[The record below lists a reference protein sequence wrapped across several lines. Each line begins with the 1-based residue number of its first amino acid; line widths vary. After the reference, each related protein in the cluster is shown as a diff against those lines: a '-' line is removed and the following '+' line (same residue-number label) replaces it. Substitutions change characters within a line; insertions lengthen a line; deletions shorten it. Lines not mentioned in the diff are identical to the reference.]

1 MNKCRCKENSENHSL
16 ETRPGCKDC
25 VGKILYSQVNKMVPP
40 QPTNFKM
47 PSVPIG
53 KPLHNSTKVNQIV
66 EQPAPAR
73 PEILP
78 KKDDKKKSWSISDFD
93 LGRPL
98 GKGKFGNVYLA
109 REKESRYVVALKVL
123 FKSQILDSEIEH
135 QVRREVEIQCRLRH
149 PNILRMYGYFHD
161 ERRIYLILEYAKN
174 GALYK
179 LLKER
184 DRFDERTAAVYIR
197 DLTKALIYCHS
208 KKVIHRDIKPE
219 NLLIGHNGELK
230 IADFGWSVHS
240 PSSRR
245 MTLCGTLDYLSPEMI
260 EGKPHS
266 YAVDIWSLG
275 VLCYE
280 LLVGL
285 PPFDAKDSH
294 QTYKKIRYVIIKYP
308 DFISEKAKDIMS
320 KLLVVNPEQRMP
332 LAQVLHHPWILENA
346 PEGTKPTLMASNEA
360 Q

>member
-1 MNKCRCKENSENHSL
+1 MNVAKCNCKEN
-16 ETRPGCKDC
+16 RPPTAGRSGCGCNMGTQKMAVDSFKVPAAP
-25 VGKILYSQVNKMVPP
+25 VGRTLCS
-40 QPTNFKM
+40 
-47 PSVPIG
+47 
-53 KPLHNSTKVNQIV
+53 KVNMTENKDQV
-66 EQPAPAR
+66 AANPAGPGR
-73 PEILP
+73 NE
-78 KKDDKKKSWSISDFD
+78 DKKKSWSLSDFD

-109 REKESRYVVALKVL
+109 REKESHYVVALKVL

-161 ERRIYLILEYAKN
+161 EKRIYLILEYAKH
-174 GALYK
+174 GSLYK

-184 DRFDERTAAVYIR
+184 ERFDEKTVAIYIR
-197 DLTKALIYCHS
+197 DLTRALLYCHT

-219 NLLIGHNGELK
+219 NLLIGHNWELK

-245 MTLCGTLDYLSPEMI
+245 MTLCGTLDYLSPEMV

-294 QTYKKIRYVIIKYP
+294 QTYRKIRYVIIKYP
-308 DFISEKAKDIMS
+308 DFITDKAKDLMG
-320 KLLVVNPEQRMP
+320 KLLVINPELRLP
-332 LAQVLHHPWILENA
+332 LTHVLQHPWITENA
-346 PEGTKPTLMASNEA
+346 PEGA
-360 Q
+360 QPPAFNPEQK

>member
-1 MNKCRCKENSENHSL
+1 MSVNKCNCKEN
-16 ETRPGCKDC
+16 RPLNDVRFVCKC
-25 VGKILYSQVNKMVPP
+25 SGNTQKMAMDSFKVPA
-40 QPTNFKM
+40 
-47 PSVPIG
+47 VPVSR
-53 KPLHNSTKVNQIV
+53 PLQSNMKLNINDMKESTCSKADPN
-66 EQPAPAR
+66 
-73 PEILP
+73 
-78 KKDDKKKSWSISDFD
+78 KKDDKKKSWTISDFD

-109 REKESRYVVALKVL
+109 REKESHYVVALKVL

-161 ERRIYLILEYAKN
+161 EKRIYLILEYAKH

-184 DRFDERTAAVYIR
+184 GRFDERTAAIYIR
-197 DLTKALIYCHS
+197 DLTKALMYCHT

-219 NLLIGHNGELK
+219 NLLIGHNWELK

-260 EGKPHS
+260 DGKPHS
-266 YAVDIWSLG
+266 YAVDIWCLG

-285 PPFDAKDSH
+285 PPFDAKDTH
-294 QTYKKIRYVIIKYP
+294 QTYRKIRYVIIKYP
-308 DFISEKAKDIMS
+308 EYVSDKAKDLMG
-320 KLLVVNPEQRMP
+320 KLLVINPEQRLP
-332 LAQVLHHPWILENA
+332 LTHVLQHPWIVENA
-346 PEGTKPTLMASNEA
+346 PEGAQPTSHNPA
-360 Q
+360 QMS

>member
-1 MNKCRCKENSENHSL
+1 
-16 ETRPGCKDC
+16 
-25 VGKILYSQVNKMVPP
+25 MVPP

-66 EQPAPAR
+66 EQPVPAR

>member
-1 MNKCRCKENSENHSL
+1 MNAQKCGCKENRAPIAGRSGCGCAGGTNQSAKSEL
-16 ETRPGCKDC
+16 K
-25 VGKILYSQVNKMVPP
+25 PP
-40 QPTNFKM
+40 PTNFKV
-47 PSVPIG
+47 PALPIG
-53 KPLHNSTKVNQIV
+53 RPLHNSTNLKVNDTTEPNASKPIDAFAK
-66 EQPAPAR
+66 P
-73 PEILP
+73 
-78 KKDDKKKSWSISDFD
+78 KDDKKRSWSLTDFD

-109 REKESRYVVALKVL
+109 REKASHYVVALKVL

-161 ERRIYLILEYAKN
+161 EKRIYLILEYAKN

-184 DRFDERTAAVYIR
+184 GRFDEKSAAVYIR
-197 DLTKALIYCHS
+197 DLTKALVYCHS

-219 NLLIGHNGELK
+219 NLLIGHNSELK

-294 QTYKKIRYVIIKYP
+294 QTYRKIRYVIIKYP
-308 DFISEKAKDIMS
+308 DFISDKAKDLMS
-320 KLLVVNPEQRMP
+320 KLLVVNSEQRLP
-332 LAQVLHHPWILENA
+332 LVQVLRHPWILENA
-346 PEGTKPTLMASNEA
+346 PDSVTNKS
-360 Q
+360 

>member
-1 MNKCRCKENSENHSL
+1 MKMNHGKCGCKEN
-16 ETRPGCKDC
+16 RPPLSGQPACGCPSTSSKAPDD
-25 VGKILYSQVNKMVPP
+25 
-40 QPTNFKM
+40 NFKVPVAPVRTLHSTRTNVDGE
-47 PSVPIG
+47 PSG
-53 KPLHNSTKVNQIV
+53 KSDNQK
-66 EQPAPAR
+66 
-73 PEILP
+73 L
-78 KKDDKKKSWSISDFD
+78 KDEKSWSLSDFD

-109 REKESRYVVALKVL
+109 REKMSHYVVALKVL

-161 ERRIYLILEYAKN
+161 EKRIYLILEYAKY

-184 DRFDERTAAVYIR
+184 GRFDEKTAAIYVR
-197 DLTKALIYCHS
+197 DLAKALLYCHL
-208 KKVIHRDIKPE
+208 KKVIHRDLKPE
-219 NLLIGHNGELK
+219 NLLIGHNWELK
-230 IADFGWSVHS
+230 MADFGWSVHS

-245 MTLCGTLDYLSPEMI
+245 TTLCGTLDYLSPEMI
-260 EGKPHS
+260 DRKPHS

-285 PPFDAKDSH
+285 PPFDSEEVKQTCNKIRGVHINYPGFVSENAKDL
-294 QTYKKIRYVIIKYP
+294 IG
-308 DFISEKAKDIMS
+308 
-320 KLLVVNPEQRMP
+320 KLLVINPEQR
-332 LAQVLHHPWILENA
+332 LSLSKVLQHSWILQNA
-346 PEGTKPTLMASNEA
+346 PEGSKPPDFGALPAA
-360 Q
+360 QKN

>member
-1 MNKCRCKENSENHSL
+1 MNINKKCSCKENRPP
-16 ETRPGCKDC
+16 TAGRPGCGC
-25 VGKILYSQVNKMVPP
+25 NNGQ
-40 QPTNFKM
+40 KM
-47 PSVPIG
+47 PVDSFKVPAAPVTRPLCGKLNENKEHPASQNIG
-53 KPLHNSTKVNQIV
+53 
-66 EQPAPAR
+66 PA
-73 PEILP
+73 
-78 KKDDKKKSWSISDFD
+78 KTDDKKKSWSLSDFD

-109 REKESRYVVALKVL
+109 REKESHYVVALKVL

-161 ERRIYLILEYAKN
+161 EKRIYLILEYAKQ
-174 GALYK
+174 GSLYK

-184 DRFDERTAAVYIR
+184 ERFDEKTVAIYIR
-197 DLTKALIYCHS
+197 DLTKALLYCHT

-219 NLLIGHNGELK
+219 NLLIGHNWELK

-294 QTYKKIRYVIIKYP
+294 QTYRKIRYVIIKYP
-308 DFISEKAKDIMS
+308 DFISDKAKDLMGR
-320 KLLVVNPEQRMP
+320 LLVINPEQRLP
-332 LAQVLHHPWILENA
+332 LTNVLQHPWITENA
-346 PEGTKPTLMASNEA
+346 PEGAIPPAFNPEQK
-360 Q
+360 

>member
-1 MNKCRCKENSENHSL
+1 MNIQKSESKEN
-16 ETRPGCKDC
+16 RP
-25 VGKILYSQVNKMVPP
+25 
-40 QPTNFKM
+40 
-47 PSVPIG
+47 PIG
-53 KPLHNSTKVNQIV
+53 GRSLLPSTSTPMIQATTDGFKVPTLPVSRPLAHNNKASSAVEPVKP
-66 EQPAPAR
+66 EA
-73 PEILP
+73 
-78 KKDDKKKSWSISDFD
+78 KKEEKKKQWSISDFD

-109 REKESRYVVALKVL
+109 REKESHYVVALKVL
-123 FKSQILDSEIEH
+123 FKSQIHDSEIEH

-161 ERRIYLILEYAKN
+161 EKRIYFILEYAKH

-184 DRFDERTAAVYIR
+184 GRFDDRIAAIYVR
-197 DLTKALIYCHS
+197 DLTKALIYCHT
-208 KKVIHRDIKPE
+208 KKVIHRDLKPE
-219 NLLIGHNGELK
+219 NLLIGHNWELK

-260 EGKPHS
+260 DGKPHS

-308 DFISEKAKDIMS
+308 EFISEKAKDLMG
-320 KLLVVNPEQRMP
+320 KLLVINPEQRLP
-332 LAQVLHHPWILENA
+332 LASVLQHPWILENA
-346 PEGTKPTLMASNEA
+346 PEGAKAPAFHPEQKQL
-360 Q
+360 

>member
-1 MNKCRCKENSENHSL
+1 MNIPKCVCKENRAPTAAIPS
-16 ETRPGCKDC
+16 DC
-25 VGKILYSQVNKMVPP
+25 VCSAVAGPMNVH
-40 QPTNFKM
+40 KM
-47 PSVPIG
+47 PMEGFKVPAV
-53 KPLHNSTKVNQIV
+53 PLRPLATKTNTNDTQEQSSTSS
-66 EQPAPAR
+66 E
-73 PEILP
+73 L
-78 KKDDKKKSWSISDFD
+78 KKEDKKKSWMLTDFE

-109 REKESRYVVALKVL
+109 REKESHYVVALKVL
-123 FKSQILDSEIEH
+123 FKSQIQDAEIEH

-161 ERRIYLILEYAKN
+161 EKRIYLILEYAKH
-174 GALYK
+174 GALYH
-179 LLKER
+179 LLKQCK
-184 DRFDERTAAVYIR
+184 RFDEKTAASYVR
-197 DLTKALIYCHS
+197 DLAKALLYCHS

-219 NLLIGHNGELK
+219 NLLIGHKMELK
-230 IADFGWSVHS
+230 MADFGWSVHS

-245 MTLCGTLDYLSPEMI
+245 MTLCGTLDYLSPEMV
-260 EGKPHS
+260 EGKPHN

-280 LLVGL
+280 LLVGM
-285 PPFDAKDSH
+285 PPFDAIDSH

-308 DFISEKAKDIMS
+308 AFISEKAKDLMG

-332 LAQVLHHPWILENA
+332 LANVLQHPWIVENA
-346 PEGTKPTLMASNEA
+346 PEGSHPPANNSHPPANNPRH

>member
-1 MNKCRCKENSENHSL
+1 MNVNKCSCKEN
-16 ETRPGCKDC
+16 RPPIAGRSGCGC
-25 VGKILYSQVNKMVPP
+25 NVTAQ
-40 QPTNFKM
+40 KM
-47 PSVPIG
+47 PMASFKVPTA
-53 KPLHNSTKVNQIV
+53 PVSRTLCAKVNENK
-66 EQPAPAR
+66 EQNPSGQNLGPAKND
-73 PEILP
+73 E
-78 KKDDKKKSWSISDFD
+78 KKKSWSLSDFD

-109 REKESRYVVALKVL
+109 REKESHYVVALKVL

-161 ERRIYLILEYAKN
+161 EKRIYLILEYAKH
-174 GALYK
+174 GSLYK

-184 DRFDERTAAVYIR
+184 ERFDEKTVAIYIR
-197 DLTKALIYCHS
+197 DLTRALVYCHT

-294 QTYKKIRYVIIKYP
+294 QTYRKIRYVIIKYP
-308 DFISEKAKDIMS
+308 DFISDKAKDLMG
-320 KLLVVNPEQRMP
+320 KLLVINPDQRLP
-332 LAQVLHHPWILENA
+332 LTNVLQHPWITENA
-346 PEGTKPTLMASNEA
+346 PEGA
-360 Q
+360 QPPAFNPEQK

>member
-1 MNKCRCKENSENHSL
+1 MSNRTYDGKEN
-16 ETRPGCKDC
+16 RPNTAGRSDTCPSNIQKPPAAGSSSTHPTDF
-25 VGKILYSQVNKMVPP
+25 KVPLP
-40 QPTNFKM
+40 RPRPLQTN
-47 PSVPIG
+47 
-53 KPLHNSTKVNQIV
+53 NKVNDKEHTANQDAA
-66 EQPAPAR
+66 E
-73 PEILP
+73 
-78 KKDDKKKSWSISDFD
+78 KKQEWALSDFD

-109 REKESRYVVALKVL
+109 REKKSLYVVALKVL
-123 FKSQILDSEIEH
+123 FKSQILDSDIEH

-161 ERRIYLILEYAKN
+161 EKRIYLILEYAKH

-184 DRFDERTAAVYIR
+184 GRFDEVTAAIYIR

-208 KKVIHRDIKPE
+208 RKVIHRDIKPE
-219 NLLIGHNGELK
+219 NLLIGYNYELK

-266 YAVDIWSLG
+266 YAIDIWSLG

-285 PPFDAKDSH
+285 PPFEAKDAN
-294 QTYKKIRYVIIKYP
+294 QTYKKIKYVIVKYP
-308 DFISEKAKDIMS
+308 DYISAQARDLMG
-320 KLLVVNPEQRMP
+320 KLLVIEPENRLP
-332 LAQVLHHPWILENA
+332 LVHVLQHPWIRDNA
-346 PEGTKPTLMASNEA
+346 PEGVKPPVFNPENSEK
-360 Q
+360 

>member
-1 MNKCRCKENSENHSL
+1 MNVNKCGCKEN
-16 ETRPGCKDC
+16 RPPMTGRSVCAC
-25 VGKILYSQVNKMVPP
+25 SAGSS
-40 QPTNFKM
+40 KM
-47 PSVPIG
+47 PGPDHFKIPAVPSR
-53 KPLHNSTKVNQIV
+53 PLHTISKPNQNEAREV
-66 EQPAPAR
+66 PAKPDLQK
-73 PEILP
+73 P
-78 KKDDKKKSWSISDFD
+78 KDDKKSWSLSDFD

-109 REKESRYVVALKVL
+109 REKNSHYVVALKVL

-161 ERRIYLILEYAKN
+161 EKRIYLILEYAKH

-184 DRFDERTAAVYIR
+184 GRFDEKTAAVYVR
-197 DLTKALIYCHS
+197 DLTKALIYCHTR
-208 KKVIHRDIKPE
+208 KVIHRDLKPE
-219 NLLIGHNGELK
+219 NLLIGHNYELK
-230 IADFGWSVHS
+230 MADFGWSVHS

-280 LLVGL
+280 LMVGL
-285 PPFDAKDSH
+285 PPFDSKETH
-294 QTYKKIRYVIIKYP
+294 QTYKKIRYVILKYP
-308 DFISEKAKDIMS
+308 EYISEPAKDLIG
-320 KLLVVNPEQRMP
+320 KLLVTNPEQRLP
-332 LAQVLHHPWILENA
+332 LAQVLQHPWITENA
-346 PEGTKPTLMASNEA
+346 PDGTHPPDFSTMPKIDY
-360 Q
+360 

>member
-1 MNKCRCKENSENHSL
+1 MNINKCGCKENRPPTAGRSGCGCNANAQKMPVDSFKIPAAPVSRALSAKVNENKEQQSASNI
-16 ETRPGCKDC
+16 G
-25 VGKILYSQVNKMVPP
+25 VGKN
-40 QPTNFKM
+40 
-47 PSVPIG
+47 
-53 KPLHNSTKVNQIV
+53 
-66 EQPAPAR
+66 
-73 PEILP
+73 
-78 KKDDKKKSWSISDFD
+78 DDKKKSWSLSDFD

-109 REKESRYVVALKVL
+109 REKESHYVVALKVL

-161 ERRIYLILEYAKN
+161 EKRIYLILEYAKH
-174 GALYK
+174 GSLYK

-184 DRFDERTAAVYIR
+184 ERFDEKTVAIYIR
-197 DLTKALIYCHS
+197 DLTKALVYCHM

-219 NLLIGHNGELK
+219 NLLIGHNWELK

-294 QTYKKIRYVIIKYP
+294 QTYRKIRYVIIKYP
-308 DFISEKAKDIMS
+308 DFITDKAKDLMG
-320 KLLVVNPEQRMP
+320 KLLVINPEQRLP
-332 LAQVLHHPWILENA
+332 LTSVLQHPWITENA
-346 PEGTKPTLMASNEA
+346 PEGA
-360 Q
+360 QPPAFNPEQK

>member
-1 MNKCRCKENSENHSL
+1 MNIQKYDGKEN
-16 ETRPGCKDC
+16 RPNTAERADTCKN
-25 VGKILYSQVNKMVPP
+25 IPKMPIESSSSTH
-40 QPTNFKM
+40 PTNFK
-47 PSVPIG
+47 VPLPRPR
-53 KPLHNSTKVNQIV
+53 PLANNNVNDKNPTGSQDAKAA
-66 EQPAPAR
+66 EN
-73 PEILP
+73 
-78 KKDDKKKSWSISDFD
+78 KKQEWALTDFD

-109 REKESRYVVALKVL
+109 REKKSHYVVALKVL
-123 FKSQILDSEIEH
+123 FKSQILDSDIEH

-161 ERRIYLILEYAKN
+161 EKRIYLILEYAKH

-184 DRFDERTAAVYIR
+184 GRFDEKTAAIYVR
-197 DLTKALIYCHS
+197 DLSKALIYCHS

-219 NLLIGHNGELK
+219 NLLIGHNFELK

-266 YAVDIWSLG
+266 FAIDIWSLG

-285 PPFDAKDSH
+285 PPFDAKDAN
-294 QTYKKIRYVIIKYP
+294 QTYRKIKYVIVKYP
-308 DFISEKAKDIMS
+308 DYVSAQARDLMG
-320 KLLVVNPEQRMP
+320 KLLVIEPENRLP
-332 LAQVLHHPWILENA
+332 LVHVLQHPWIKQNA
-346 PEGTKPTLMASNEA
+346 PEGVPPPVFNPETSDK
-360 Q
+360 

>member
-1 MNKCRCKENSENHSL
+1 MNYPKNACKEN
-16 ETRPGCKDC
+16 RPLGINTGAGPSKLQNMDDQKF
-25 VGKILYSQVNKMVPP
+25 KI
-40 QPTNFKM
+40 
-47 PSVPIG
+47 
-53 KPLHNSTKVNQIV
+53 
-66 EQPAPAR
+66 PAPPVRPLQNSAR
-73 PEILP
+73 ANGADPVMKPRVEGA
-78 KKDDKKKSWSISDFD
+78 DVAKKSWALTDFD

-109 REKESRYVVALKVL
+109 REKESHYVVALKVL

-161 ERRIYLILEYAKN
+161 EKRIYLILEYAKN

-179 LLKER
+179 ALKESG
-184 DRFDERTAAVYIR
+184 RFSEKVAATYIR

-294 QTYKKIRYVIIKYP
+294 QTYKKIRYVILNYP
-308 DFISEKAKDIMS
+308 EFISERAKDLIG
-320 KLLVVNPEQRMP
+320 KLLVVLPENRLP
-332 LAQVLHHPWILENA
+332 LAKVLQHPWINENA
-346 PEGTKPTLMASNEA
+346 PEQIKKPAPVQENK
-360 Q
+360 

>member
-1 MNKCRCKENSENHSL
+1 MISSKCGCSYKENHLAAAGRSAC
-16 ETRPGCKDC
+16 GCP
-25 VGKILYSQVNKMVPP
+25 INAQKMD
-40 QPTNFKM
+40 NFK
-47 PSVPIG
+47 VPAVPVSRPLQTSSRVNVNENKEQPG
-53 KPLHNSTKVNQIV
+53 KP
-66 EQPAPAR
+66 
-73 PEILP
+73 EIP
-78 KKDDKKKSWSISDFD
+78 IKKDDKKAKSWTLSDFD

-109 REKESRYVVALKVL
+109 REKKSQYVVALKVL
-123 FKSQILDSEIEH
+123 FKSQIMDSEIEH

-161 ERRIYLILEYAKN
+161 EKRVYLILEYAKQ

-179 LLKER
+179 LLKEHS
-184 DRFDERTAAVYIR
+184 RFDERTAAIYVR

-219 NLLIGHNGELK
+219 NLLIGHNWELK

-285 PPFDAKDSH
+285 PPFDARDTH

-308 DFISEKAKDIMS
+308 EFVSEKAKDLMG
-320 KLLVVNPEQRMP
+320 KLLVINPEQRLQLP
-332 LAQVLHHPWILENA
+332 DVLTHPWIVENA
-346 PEGTKPTLMASNEA
+346 PDGAVPMFVNVQK
-360 Q
+360 

>member
-1 MNKCRCKENSENHSL
+1 MNVNKCDCKENCPPTAGRS
-16 ETRPGCKDC
+16 TCGC
-25 VGKILYSQVNKMVPP
+25 SSNMA
-40 QPTNFKM
+40 KM
-47 PSVPIG
+47 PSGPGGFKVPALPVSR
-53 KPLHNSTKVNQIV
+53 PLHSINKPTENQLL
-66 EQPAPAR
+66 AK
-73 PEILP
+73 PELKP
-78 KKDDKKKSWSISDFD
+78 KDDKKKQWALSDFD

-109 REKESRYVVALKVL
+109 REKESHYVVALKVL

-161 ERRIYLILEYAKN
+161 EKRIYLILEYAKH

-184 DRFDERTAAVYIR
+184 GRFDEKTAAIYVR

-219 NLLIGHNGELK
+219 NLLIGHNFELK

-294 QTYKKIRYVIIKYP
+294 QTYRKIRYVIIKYP
-308 DFISEKAKDIMS
+308 DYVSEKAKDLMG
-320 KLLVVNPEQRMP
+320 KLLVINPEQRLP
-332 LAQVLHHPWILENA
+332 LPHVLQHPWILENA
-346 PEGTKPTLMASNEA
+346 PEGVHPPIHNPEPAKIDK
-360 Q
+360 

>member
-1 MNKCRCKENSENHSL
+1 MNIQKCECKEN
-16 ETRPGCKDC
+16 RPPNTGRCFTC
-25 VGKILYSQVNKMVPP
+25 SSNSQKKVPD
-40 QPTNFKM
+40 NFKVPNL
-47 PSVPIG
+47 PSSSRRPPTDKNKNNEAA
-53 KPLHNSTKVNQIV
+53 KPELNREV
-66 EQPAPAR
+66 
-73 PEILP
+73 
-78 KKDDKKKSWSISDFD
+78 KKKVWTLSDFD
-93 LGRPL
+93 LGKPL
-98 GKGKFGNVYLA
+98 GKGKFVNVYLA
-109 REKESRYVVALKVL
+109 REKESHYVVALKVL
-123 FKSQILDSEIEH
+123 FKSQIMDSEIEH

-161 ERRIYLILEYAKN
+161 EKRVYFILEYAKY

-179 LLKER
+179 LLKDQE
-184 DRFDERTAAVYIR
+184 RFDERTAAICVR
-197 DLTKALIYCHS
+197 DLTRALLYCHS

-219 NLLIGHNGELK
+219 NLLVGSNYELK

-266 YAVDIWSLG
+266 YPVDIWSLG

-308 DFISEKAKDIMS
+308 DFVSEKAKDLVG
-320 KLLVVNPEQRMP
+320 KLLVINPDQRLP
-332 LAQVLHHPWILENA
+332 LTQVLKHPWILENA
-346 PEGTKPTLMASNEA
+346 PEGAKPVFSKLE
-360 Q
+360 QK

>member
-1 MNKCRCKENSENHSL
+1 MNIPKCGCKENRPPISGRSACGCNANLQKVSPESFKIPAVPSNRPLCTKSNMNEN
-16 ETRPGCKDC
+16 K
-25 VGKILYSQVNKMVPP
+25 
-40 QPTNFKM
+40 
-47 PSVPIG
+47 
-53 KPLHNSTKVNQIV
+53 
-66 EQPAPAR
+66 EQPSSSAKNDM
-73 PEILP
+73 
-78 KKDDKKKSWSISDFD
+78 KKDEKKKTWSLSDFD
-93 LGRPL
+93 LGRAL

-109 REKESRYVVALKVL
+109 REKESHYVVALKVL
-123 FKSQILDSEIEH
+123 FKSQILYSEIEH

-161 ERRIYLILEYAKN
+161 EKRVYLILEYAKH

-179 LLKER
+179 LLKTHG
-184 DRFDERTAAVYIR
+184 RFDEKTAAIYIR

-219 NLLIGHNGELK
+219 NLLIGHNWELK

-266 YAVDIWSLG
+266 YEVDVWSLG

-285 PPFDAKDSH
+285 PPFEAQDSH
-294 QTYKKIRYVIIKYP
+294 LTYKKIRYVIIKYP
-308 DFISEKAKDIMS
+308 EYISDKAKNLMGQ
-320 KLLVVNPEQRMP
+320 LLVINPEQRLS
-332 LAQVLHHPWILENA
+332 LANVLQHPWILENA
-346 PEGTKPTLMASNEA
+346 PEGVTTPSFNVETK
-360 Q
+360 

>member
-1 MNKCRCKENSENHSL
+1 MNVQECDCKENRCTCPSTSHK
-16 ETRPGCKDC
+16 TGPG
-25 VGKILYSQVNKMVPP
+25 
-40 QPTNFKM
+40 NFK
-47 PSVPIG
+47 VPAISLNRPQCSAKSNEKETN
-53 KPLHNSTKVNQIV
+53 KPELKN
-66 EQPAPAR
+66 
-73 PEILP
+73 
-78 KKDDKKKSWSISDFD
+78 DDKKKEWSLSDFE
-93 LGRPL
+93 LGRPF

-109 REKESRYVVALKVL
+109 REKVSRYVVALKVL
-123 FKSQILDSEIEH
+123 FKSQIQDSEIEY

-161 ERRIYLILEYAKN
+161 EKRIYLILEYAKH

-179 LLKER
+179 LKEHE
-184 DRFDERTAAVYIR
+184 RFDEKTAAIYVR

-219 NLLIGHNGELK
+219 NLLIGYNYELK

-245 MTLCGTLDYLSPEMI
+245 MTLCGTIDYLSPEMI
-260 EGKPHS
+260 DGKPHN

-285 PPFDAKDSH
+285 PPFEAKEHH
-294 QTYKKIRYVIIKYP
+294 QTFRKI
-308 DFISEKAKDIMS
+308 
-320 KLLVVNPEQRMP
+320 
-332 LAQVLHHPWILENA
+332 
-346 PEGTKPTLMASNEA
+346 
-360 Q
+360 

>member
-1 MNKCRCKENSENHSL
+1 MNNPKYDGKENRPNTAGRSEMCPSNVQKMQADSSASGHS
-16 ETRPGCKDC
+16 
-25 VGKILYSQVNKMVPP
+25 S
-40 QPTNFKM
+40 NFK
-47 PSVPIG
+47 VPLPRPR
-53 KPLHNSTKVNQIV
+53 PLQTSQKTNDK
-66 EQPAPAR
+66 EQPGNQAAKST
-73 PEILP
+73 ES
-78 KKDDKKKSWSISDFD
+78 KKEWTVSDFD

-109 REKESRYVVALKVL
+109 REKKSHYVVALKVL
-123 FKSQILDSEIEH
+123 FKSQIIDSEIEH
-135 QVRREVEIQCRLRH
+135 QVRREVEIHCRLRH

-161 ERRIYLILEYAKN
+161 EKRIYLILEYAKH

-184 DRFDERTAAVYIR
+184 ERFDEKTAAIYLR

-219 NLLIGHNGELK
+219 NLLIGHNYELK

-285 PPFDAKDSH
+285 PPFDSKDTH
-294 QTYKKIRYVIIKYP
+294 QTYRKIKYVIVKYP
-308 DFISEKAKDIMS
+308 DYISELAKDLMG
-320 KLLVVNPEQRMP
+320 KLLVVEPENRLP
-332 LAQVLHHPWILENA
+332 LVNVLQHPWIKKNA
-346 PEGTKPTLMASNEA
+346 PEGVPPPIFNMEKTEK
-360 Q
+360 

>member
-1 MNKCRCKENSENHSL
+1 MNLQKCGCKENRAPIASSSS
-16 ETRPGCKDC
+16 CDC
-25 VGKILYSQVNKMVPP
+25 STKAGPKIVH
-40 QPTNFKM
+40 KM
-47 PSVPIG
+47 PMEGFKVPAVPSR
-53 KPLHNSTKVNQIV
+53 PLATKTNTNDNKDQVSSTTN
-66 EQPAPAR
+66 ER
-73 PEILP
+73 
-78 KKDDKKKSWSISDFD
+78 KKEEKKKSWTLSDFE

-109 REKESRYVVALKVL
+109 REIESQYVVALKVL

-161 ERRIYLILEYAKN
+161 EKRIYLILEYAKH

-179 LLKER
+179 LLK
-184 DRFDERTAAVYIR
+184 DHGRFDEKIAAAYVR
-197 DLTKALIYCHS
+197 DLTKALIYCHT

-219 NLLIGHNGELK
+219 NLLIGHKMELK

-245 MTLCGTLDYLSPEMI
+245 MTLCGTLDYLSPEMV

-280 LLVGL
+280 LLVGM

-294 QTYKKIRYVIIKYP
+294 QTYRKIRYVIIKYP
-308 DFISEKAKDIMS
+308 DFISEKAKDFMG
-320 KLLVVNPEQRMP
+320 KLLVVNPEQRLP
-332 LAQVLHHPWILENA
+332 LTSVLQHPWIVENA
-346 PEGTKPTLMASNEA
+346 PEGSQPPVFNPLPK
-360 Q
+360 

>member
-1 MNKCRCKENSENHSL
+1 MQRCSCKENHPPPAASL
-16 ETRPGCKDC
+16 PSKCFCSTPNPLPSKPAAKAAEPFK
-25 VGKILYSQVNKMVPP
+25 VPTLP
-40 QPTNFKM
+40 
-47 PSVPIG
+47 VYR
-53 KPLHNSTKVNQIV
+53 PLHNSTKANENAVPGSSATNSGAVVDAVN
-66 EQPAPAR
+66 
-73 PEILP
+73 
-78 KKDDKKKSWSISDFD
+78 DKKENKKQSWALTDFD

-109 REKESRYVVALKVL
+109 REKASHYVVALKVL

-161 ERRIYLILEYAKN
+161 DKRIYLILEYAKN

-184 DRFDERTAAVYIR
+184 GRFDEKQAAVYIR
-197 DLTKALIYCHS
+197 DLTRALEYCHA
-208 KKVIHRDIKPE
+208 KKVIHRDLKPE
-219 NLLIGHNGELK
+219 NLLLGHDGKLK

-245 MTLCGTLDYLSPEMI
+245 MTLCGTLDYLSPEMVT
-260 EGKPHS
+260 GKPHT

-285 PPFDAKDSH
+285 PPFEAKDSH
-294 QTYKKIRYVIIKYP
+294 QTYRKIRYVIVKYP
-308 DFISEKAKDIMS
+308 DFISEMAKDLMG
-320 KLLVVNPEQRMP
+320 KLLIVNAEDRLP
-332 LAQVLHHPWILENA
+332 LTKVLQHPWIKENA
-346 PEGTKPTLMASNEA
+346 P
-360 Q
+360 

>member
-1 MNKCRCKENSENHSL
+1 MFVNKCNCKENRLLSDGRTVCKCSANTQKMATDSFKVPAVPVS
-16 ETRPGCKDC
+16 RP
-25 VGKILYSQVNKMVPP
+25 LQN
-40 QPTNFKM
+40 N
-47 PSVPIG
+47 
-53 KPLHNSTKVNQIV
+53 TKVINEAKDSSACIK
-66 EQPAPAR
+66 
-73 PEILP
+73 PESSN
-78 KKDDKKKSWSISDFD
+78 KKDDKKKSWSVTDFD

-109 REKESRYVVALKVL
+109 REKESHYVVALKVL

-161 ERRIYLILEYAKN
+161 EKRIYLILEYAKH

-184 DRFDERTAAVYIR
+184 GRFDEKTAAIYIR
-197 DLTKALIYCHS
+197 DLTKALIYCHT

-219 NLLIGHNGELK
+219 NLLIGHNWELK

-260 EGKPHS
+260 DGKPHS

-285 PPFDAKDSH
+285 PPFDAKDTH
-294 QTYKKIRYVIIKYP
+294 QTYRKIRYVIIKYP
-308 DFISEKAKDIMS
+308 EFVSEKAKDLMG
-320 KLLVVNPEQRMP
+320 KLLVINPEQRLP
-332 LAQVLHHPWILENA
+332 LAHVLQHPWILENA
-346 PEGTKPTLMASNEA
+346 PEGAQPTVYTAEQQS
-360 Q
+360 

>member
-1 MNKCRCKENSENHSL
+1 MNAQKCDCKENR
-16 ETRPGCKDC
+16 RPTAGRSACICSSSGQKTAADSFK
-25 VGKILYSQVNKMVPP
+25 VPTLPVSRPLHTNNKACDKE
-40 QPTNFKM
+40 QN
-47 PSVPIG
+47 G
-53 KPLHNSTKVNQIV
+53 KPELKG
-66 EQPAPAR
+66 R
-73 PEILP
+73 
-78 KKDDKKKSWSISDFD
+78 DDKKKQWALTDFD

-109 REKESRYVVALKVL
+109 REKESHYVVALKVL
-123 FKSQILDSEIEH
+123 FKSQILESDIEH

-161 ERRIYLILEYAKN
+161 EKRIYLILEFAKH

-184 DRFDERTAAVYIR
+184 GRFDEKTAAIYVR

-219 NLLIGHNGELK
+219 NLLIGHNFELK

-294 QTYKKIRYVIIKYP
+294 QTYRKIRYVIIKYP
-308 DFISEKAKDIMS
+308 EFISEKAKDLMG
-320 KLLVVNPEQRMP
+320 KLLVTNPEQRLP
-332 LAQVLHHPWILENA
+332 LVEVLKHPWILENA
-346 PEGTKPTLMASNEA
+346 PEGVKPPIYNAEQKTCS
-360 Q
+360 

>member
-1 MNKCRCKENSENHSL
+1 MMNFTKCGCKEN
-16 ETRPGCKDC
+16 RPPIAGRSVCSC
-25 VGKILYSQVNKMVPP
+25 TASSSKMPGD
-40 QPTNFKM
+40 NFKI
-47 PSVPIG
+47 PAVPR
-53 KPLHNSTKVNQIV
+53 PLHTSAKTNQN
-66 EQPAPAR
+66 EPKEAPGKL
-73 PEILP
+73 ELQKP
-78 KKDDKKKSWSISDFD
+78 KDEKKSWSLSDFD

-109 REKESRYVVALKVL
+109 REKVSHYVVALKVL

-161 ERRIYLILEYAKN
+161 EKRIYLILEYAKH

-184 DRFDERTAAVYIR
+184 GRFDEKTAAIYVR
-197 DLTKALIYCHS
+197 DLTKALIYCHT
-208 KKVIHRDIKPE
+208 KKVIHRDLKPE
-219 NLLIGHNGELK
+219 NLLIGHNWELK
-230 IADFGWSVHS
+230 MADFGWSVHS

-285 PPFDAKDSH
+285 PPFDSKETH
-294 QTYKKIRYVIIKYP
+294 QTYKKIRYVILKYP
-308 DFISEKAKDIMS
+308 EYISENAKDLIG
-320 KLLVVNPEQRMP
+320 KLLVINPEQRLP
-332 LAQVLHHPWILENA
+332 LANVLQHSWITENA
-346 PEGTKPTLMASNEA
+346 PEGTHPPDFNTVQKLA
-360 Q
+360 

>member
-1 MNKCRCKENSENHSL
+1 MNYAKSSAKENRPPLQGKAVPGTSKNPENTVGDKFKIPAIPT
-16 ETRPGCKDC
+16 TR
-25 VGKILYSQVNKMVPP
+25 
-40 QPTNFKM
+40 
-47 PSVPIG
+47 
-53 KPLHNSTKVNQIV
+53 PLHNSAKGNVDNLTNFKSNPKTSDTK
-66 EQPAPAR
+66 EECR
-73 PEILP
+73 
-78 KKDDKKKSWSISDFD
+78 KSTWSLSDFD

-109 REKESRYVVALKVL
+109 REKESHYVVALKVL

-149 PNILRMYGYFHD
+149 PNILRMFGYFHD
-161 ERRIYLILEYAKN
+161 EKRIYLILEYAKN

-179 LLKER
+179 LLKEKN
-184 DRFDERTAAVYIR
+184 RFDEKTAAVYIR

-219 NLLIGHNGELK
+219 NLLIGYNGELK

-285 PPFDAKDSH
+285 PPFDAKDTH
-294 QTYKKIRYVIIKYP
+294 QTYKKIRYVIIHYP
-308 DFISEKAKDIMS
+308 EYISQKAKDLMS
-320 KLLVVNPEQRMP
+320 KLLVVNPENRLP
-332 LAQVLHHPWILENA
+332 LTKVLQHPWILENA
-346 PEGTKPTLMASNEA
+346 PEVNKTST
-360 Q
+360 

>member
-1 MNKCRCKENSENHSL
+1 MENKK
-16 ETRPGCKDC
+16 PAGD
-25 VGKILYSQVNKMVPP
+25 
-40 QPTNFKM
+40 NFK
-47 PSVPIG
+47 VPTLPVG
-53 KPLHNSTKVNQIV
+53 RPLQSSTKANIPDTK
-66 EQPAPAR
+66 ESTSAGLKSAH
-73 PEILP
+73 E
-78 KKDDKKKSWSISDFD
+78 KKSSWALTDFD
-93 LGRPL
+93 LGRAL

-123 FKSQILDSEIEH
+123 FKSQILDADIEH

-161 ERRIYLILEYAKN
+161 EKRIYLILEYAKH
-174 GALYK
+174 GALYM
-179 LLKER
+179 LLKQR
-184 DRFDERTAAVYIR
+184 GRFDEKTAAIYIR
-197 DLTKALIYCHS
+197 DLTKALIYCHA

-219 NLLIGHNGELK
+219 NILIGHNGELK

-285 PPFDAKDSH
+285 PPFDAKHSN
-294 QTYKKIRYVIIKYP
+294 QTYLKIRYVIIKYP
-308 DFISEKAKDIMS
+308 EYVSEKAKDLMGN
-320 KLLVVNPEQRMP
+320 LLVVNPENRLP
-332 LAQVLHHPWILENA
+332 LATVLQHPWIVENA
-346 PEGTKPTLMASNEA
+346 PPGALPPAFNPDPNVKVENK

>member
-1 MNKCRCKENSENHSL
+1 MNIAQQCGCKENRHPAAGRS
-16 ETRPGCKDC
+16 GCAC
-25 VGKILYSQVNKMVPP
+25 NIQ
-40 QPTNFKM
+40 KM
-47 PSVPIG
+47 PPPTADGFKVPTLPIIS
-53 KPLHNSTKVNQIV
+53 KPLGNSKGNINEVKDKDKLPAKP
-66 EQPAPAR
+66 EQHAK
-73 PEILP
+73 EE
-78 KKDDKKKSWSISDFD
+78 KKKSWSLSDFD

-109 REKESRYVVALKVL
+109 REKESHYVVALKVL

-161 ERRIYLILEYAKN
+161 EKRIYLILEYAKH

-184 DRFDERTAAVYIR
+184 GRFDEKTAAIYVR
-197 DLTKALIYCHS
+197 DLTKALMYCHT
-208 KKVIHRDIKPE
+208 KRVIHRDIKPE
-219 NLLIGHNGELK
+219 NLLIGHNYELK

-245 MTLCGTLDYLSPEMI
+245 MTMCGTLDYLSPEML
-260 EGKPHS
+260 EGHPHS

-308 DFISEKAKDIMS
+308 DYITEKARDLIN
-320 KLLVVNPEQRMP
+320 KLLVVNPDQRLP
-332 LAQVLHHPWILENA
+332 LTNVLQHPWILENA
-346 PEGTKPTLMASNEA
+346 PEGATSLNPEQK
-360 Q
+360 

>member
-1 MNKCRCKENSENHSL
+1 MKMNVPKCVCKEN
-16 ETRPGCKDC
+16 RPPLNGRPACGCTATSSKAPD
-25 VGKILYSQVNKMVPP
+25 
-40 QPTNFKM
+40 NFKVPVAPVRALHSTRTNLNGE
-47 PSVPIG
+47 PSG
-53 KPLHNSTKVNQIV
+53 KSDVLKQ
-66 EQPAPAR
+66 R
-73 PEILP
+73 
-78 KKDDKKKSWSISDFD
+78 DDKRSWTLSDFD

-109 REKESRYVVALKVL
+109 REKVSHYVVALKVL

-161 ERRIYLILEYAKN
+161 EKRIYLILEYAKH

-184 DRFDERTAAVYIR
+184 GRFEEKTAAIYVR
-197 DLTKALIYCHS
+197 DLTKALMYCHL
-208 KKVIHRDIKPE
+208 KKVIHRDLKPE
-219 NLLIGHNGELK
+219 NLLIGHNWELK
-230 IADFGWSVHS
+230 MADFGWSVHT

-260 EGKPHS
+260 EGKPHN
-266 YAVDIWSLG
+266 YAVDVWSLG

-285 PPFDAKDSH
+285 PPFDSKETH
-294 QTYKKIRYVIIKYP
+294 QTYKKIRYVIVKYP
-308 DFISEKAKDIMS
+308 EFVSENAKDLIGR
-320 KLLVVNPEQRMP
+320 LLVVNPEQRLP
-332 LAQVLHHPWILENA
+332 LSNVLQHPWILENA
-346 PEGTKPTLMASNEA
+346 PEGCKPPDFGA
-360 Q
+360 QTVAQTN